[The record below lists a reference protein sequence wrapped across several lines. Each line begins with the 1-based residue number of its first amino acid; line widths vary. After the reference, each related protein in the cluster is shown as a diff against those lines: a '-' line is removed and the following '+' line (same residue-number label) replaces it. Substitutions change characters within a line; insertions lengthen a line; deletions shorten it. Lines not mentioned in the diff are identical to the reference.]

1 MSSNEPE
8 RIAAVNEYAPKE
20 VAELDLYQKREKIY
34 TRSIEG
40 FFQRIRL
47 FTGWPLLVGY
57 FFLPWTQW
65 HGHQTVLFDL
75 PARKFYIFD
84 LVFWPQD
91 LVLLAWTLI
100 IAAFALFFFTS
111 LFGRIWCGYPARK
124 RCGPVFSCGWSKKRK
139 AVATSVSNSIK
150 CRGLRKKF
158 YAKPQNTRCG

>member
-1 MSSNEPE
+1 MLPNEPE
-8 RIAAVNEYAPKE
+8 KIPVVNVTVNEYAPKE
-20 VAELDLYQKREKIY
+20 VSELDLYQKREKIY

-111 LFGRIWCGYPARK
+111 LFGRIWCGY
-124 RCGPVFSCGWSKKRK
+124 SCPQTVWTSIFMWMEQK
-139 AVATSVSNSIK
+139 AE
-150 CRGLRKKF
+150 G
-158 YAKPQNTRCG
+158 